1 MKTAT
6 AQVGRPAGQPLT
18 VKLSV
23 WWGYI
28 ISAMYVLYGG
38 VSIILSILDRQ
49 YGDMGKPIIFLVLGL
64 LLTMVALAFRD
75 KKQWGWYGMVTIN
88 GAVIVL
94 ALISLTHIES
104 IVLLALAALALA
116 ALFAPATKGY
126 IVERR

>member
-6 AQVGRPAGQPLT
+6 AQVGHAAGQPLT

-75 KKQWGWYGMVTIN
+75 AKQWGWYGLVTIN

-104 IVLLALAALALA
+104 IVLLVLAVLALV

-126 IVERR
+126 ILERR